1 MEEDDYKTLDLK
13 TRHRRPRR
21 YELTLER
28 MFNPK
33 TITAFFVDVYP
44 RVYPCDETCD
54 ILTLDQDHFF
64 GTDLGYEEF
73 VLFVRGNVRGQLEF
87 IHEMVLNKN
96 RIGCIQGPPGQGKST
111 ISFYASLLACQ
122 GGWRVLF
129 IKTDDQASSFSPE
142 ILAFMGKWKIK
153 QDLSVHEL
161 GKIIGTNV
169 STKTFIV
176 LDCFNWDKPELDAL
190 ADRME
195 QWVKENDNLRLL
207 KIKRKFEP
215 TQDEQV
221 VFFNV
226 DQWHKDELKAA
237 LKNDTFYYHVK
248 PYLNDSIF
256 GRYKQF
262 RAKFRIA
269 GSRPGYLFYK
279 TEEVV
284 MHHYMEWI
292 KEWDSTGRAVLDA
305 MIANHDPSDGKRF
318 VSRWVSKRIALM

>member
-1 MEEDDYKTLDLK
+1 M
-13 TRHRRPRR
+13 
-21 YELTLER
+21 
-28 MFNPK
+28 
-33 TITAFFVDVYP
+33 
-44 RVYPCDETCD
+44 
-54 ILTLDQDHFF
+54 
-64 GTDLGYEEF
+64 
-73 VLFVRGNVRGQLEF
+73 
-87 IHEMVLNKN
+87 
-96 RIGCIQGPPGQGKST
+96 
-111 ISFYASLLACQ
+111 ISFYASLLACRE
-122 GGWRVLF
+122 GWRVLW
-129 IKTDDQASSFSPE
+129 IKTDDKCAGLAPR
-142 ILAFMGKWKIK
+142 ILAMMSDWKIW
-153 QDLSVHEL
+153 QDWSVHEL

-176 LDCFNWDKPELDAL
+176 LDCFNWHRPELDAF

-207 KIKRKFEP
+207 KIKRQFEP

-221 VFFNV
+221 AFFNV
-226 DQWHKDELKAA
+226 DQWRKDEFKAA